1 MIDACFRLAYRVAY
15 QGARVY
21 WRLVRPKNNGALVA
35 IWHDGKVLLVQNS
48 YLNYMSLPG
57 GYVRANESA
66 EEAAVRELR
75 EEISLS
81 VEKGSLTLALDHEHM
96 WEGRKDHVVI
106 FELFVDER
114 PAIQVDNREVVRAE
128 WLTPEEAL
136 SRNLFPPLR
145 TIVKRRAE

>member
-21 WRLVRPKNNGALVA
+21 WRLLRPKNHGALVA
-35 IWHDGKVLLVQNS
+35 MWHDGKVLLVQNS

-57 GYVRANESA
+57 GYVRASESA

-75 EEISLS
+75 EEVGLT
-81 VEKGSLTLALDHEHM
+81 VEKERLTLALDHEHM
-96 WEGRKDHVVI
+96 WEGRQDHVVI
-106 FELFVDER
+106 FELSVEE
-114 PAIQVDNREVVRAE
+114 PPSIQIDNREVVRAE

-145 TIVKRRAE
+145 TVVERRAA

>member
-1 MIDACFRLAYRVAY
+1 MIDACFRLAYRMAY

-21 WRLVRPKNNGALVA
+21 WRVVHPKNHGALVA
-35 IWHDGKVLLVQNS
+35 IWHAGKVLLVQNS

-57 GYVRANESA
+57 GYVHAGESA

-75 EEISLS
+75 EEIGLT
-81 VEKGSLTLALDHEHM
+81 VERERLTLALDHEHM
-96 WEGRKDHVVI
+96 WEGRQDHVVI
-106 FELFVDER
+106 FELSVDE
-114 PAIQVDNREVVRAE
+114 PPVIQIDNREVVRAE

-145 TIVKRRAE
+145 TVVERRAE